1 MGKLWTII
9 KAEYAQVV
17 KKKSFVVGIV
27 LTPAFMILVTVLPA
41 LLADRG
47 VSEQVRYAVVDVDG
61 QGIGQRFAQALTR
74 YKLDSDSTI
83 DAYSLTRLYSMPE
96 ASTDQVDSLRSVL
109 DTAIA
114 DGQLKYYIVIFP
126 NVISTDSALLVSKSI
141 NFRTAARF
149 DARISNILA
158 KMRLEH
164 SNINLPVDSVMDMT
178 RRVEMLETSP
188 GGKKRD
194 FMTVYF
200 GAFIFIMIIFMS
212 VIGFGQILMRSV
224 IEEKNSRI
232 MEVLVSSVSPFQLML
247 GKVVGLGA
255 ANLTQIVIWV
265 SIGIVIFSYR
275 AVLNVPSEIAEIV
288 FNPVLIV
295 FFVLFLIIA
304 YVMYASI
311 FAFIGSICNSD
322 KEAQNFMFPIIISLM
337 LPILLLMYIIQE
349 PDSTLSVV
357 LSMIPILTPTMMV
370 ARLNIAAPETFNF
383 ADPIVL
389 QAVIGLAIALAF
401 TVFLVW
407 VTARVF
413 RIGILMYGKRPTLPE
428 IVKWVRYS

>member
-1 MGKLWTII
+1 MRKFWTIVT
-9 KAEYAQVV
+9 AEYTQVV
-17 KKKSFVVGIV
+17 KKKSFIVGII
-27 LTPAFMILVTVLPA
+27 LTPAFMLLVTVLPA

-47 VSEQVRYAVVDVDG
+47 VSQQVRYAVIDIDG

-74 YKLDSDSTI
+74 YKLDDDSTT
-83 DAYSLTRLYSMPE
+83 DAYSLARLYSMTG
-96 ASTDQVDSLRSVL
+96 ASADQVDSLRSAL

-114 DGQLKYYIVIFP
+114 DGQLKYYMVIFH
-126 NVISTDSALLVSKSI
+126 NVVNNDSALLVSKSI
-141 NFRTAARF
+141 NFRTSARF
-149 DARISNILA
+149 DARISAILA
-158 KMRLEH
+158 EMRLEH
-164 SNINLPVDSVMDMT
+164 SNINLPIDSVMAMT
-178 RRVEMLETSP
+178 RRVEMLEASP

-255 ANLTQIVIWV
+255 ANLTQIAIWV
-265 SIGIVIFSYR
+265 GIGIVLFSYR
-275 AVLNVPSEIAEIV
+275 AALSVPAEVADIV

-370 ARLNIAAPETFNF
+370 ARLNIAAPETFNL
-383 ADPIVL
+383 ADPIIL
-389 QAVIGLAIALAF
+389 EAVIGVVIALAF

-428 IVKWVRYS
+428 IIKWVRYA

>member
-1 MGKLWTII
+1 M
-9 KAEYAQVV
+9 AEYTQVV
-17 KKKSFVVGIV
+17 KKKSFLIGIL
-27 LTPAFMILVTVLPA
+27 LTPAFLVLVTALPA

-47 VSEQVRYAVVDVDG
+47 VSQPVRYAIIDIDG
-61 QGIGQRFAQALTR
+61 QGIGQRLSQAMTR
-74 YKLDSDSTI
+74 YKLDGDSTTG
-83 DAYSLTRLYSMPE
+83 AYNLTRLYFVPH
-96 ASTDQVDSLRSVL
+96 ASSDQIDSLRSAL
-109 DTAIA
+109 DTAIGN
-114 DGQLKYYIVIFP
+114 GQLKYYVVIFP
-126 NVISTDSALLVSKSI
+126 NIVSNDSALLVSKSI

-149 DARISNILA
+149 DARISGILSE
-158 KMRLEH
+158 MRLED
-164 SNINLPVDSVMDMT
+164 SNINLPVDSVMAMT
-178 RRVEMLETSP
+178 RRIEMQQASP

-255 ANLTQIVIWV
+255 ANLTQIAIWV
-265 SIGIVIFSYR
+265 GIGAVLFSYR
-275 AVLNVPSEIAEIV
+275 GALNVPAEVGGVV

-295 FFVLFLIIA
+295 FFILFLIVA
-304 YVMYASI
+304 YVMYSSV
-311 FAFIGSICNSD
+311 FAFIGSICNTD
-322 KEAQNFMFPIIISLM
+322 KEAQNFMFPIIMSLM
-337 LPILLLMYIIQE
+337 LPVLLLMYIIQE
-349 PDSTLSVV
+349 PDSTISVV

-370 ARLNIAAPETFNF
+370 ARLNIAAPETFNL
-383 ADPIVL
+383 ADPIIL
-389 QAVIGLAIALAF
+389 EAVIGLVVALAF

-413 RIGILMYGKRPTLPE
+413 RVGILMYGKRPTLPE
-428 IVKWVRYS
+428 IIKWVRYA

>member
-17 KKKSFVVGIV
+17 KKKSFVVGII

-74 YKLDSDSTI
+74 YKLDSDSTV
-83 DAYSLTRLYSMPE
+83 DAYSLTRSYSMPG
-96 ASTDQVDSLRSVL
+96 ASTEQIDSLRNVL

-126 NVISTDSALLVSKSI
+126 NVVKTDSALLVSKSI

-158 KMRLEH
+158 TMRLEH

-178 RRVEMLETSP
+178 RRVEMLEASP

-255 ANLTQIVIWV
+255 ANLTQIAIWV

-349 PDSTLSVV
+349 PDSTLSVI

-383 ADPIVL
+383 ADPVVL
-389 QAVIGLAIALAF
+389 QALIGLVIALAF
-401 TVFLVW
+401 TIFLVW

-428 IVKWVRYS
+428 IVKWVRYT

>member
-1 MGKLWTII
+1 MGKFWTIV
-9 KAEYAQVV
+9 KAEYTQVV
-17 KKKSFVVGIV
+17 KKKSFIVGII

-47 VSEQVRYAVVDVDG
+47 VSEPVRYAVVDIDG

-74 YKLDSDSTI
+74 YKLDNDSTT
-83 DAYSLTRLYSMPE
+83 DAYNLTRLYSV
-96 ASTDQVDSLRSVL
+96 STAEPDQIDSLRSGL
-109 DTAIA
+109 DSAIA
-114 DGQLKYYIVIFP
+114 NGTLKYYVVIYP
-126 NVISTDSALLVSKSI
+126 GVVHNDSALLVSKSI

-149 DARISNILA
+149 DARISGILSEI
-158 KMRLEH
+158 RLEH
-164 SNINLPVDSVMDMT
+164 SNINLPVDSVMTMT

-188 GGKKRD
+188 GGKKRE
-194 FMTVYF
+194 FVSVYF

-255 ANLTQIVIWV
+255 ANLTQIAIWV
-265 SIGIVIFSYR
+265 GIGVMIFSNR
-275 AVLNVPSEIAEIV
+275 AALSVPAEVADIV
-288 FNPVLIV
+288 FNPILIV
-295 FFVLFLIIA
+295 FFVIFLIIA

-357 LSMIPILTPTMMV
+357 LSMIPILTPTMMI
-370 ARLNIAAPETFNF
+370 ARLNIAAPETFNI
-383 ADPIVL
+383 ADPIIL
-389 QAVIGLAIALAF
+389 QAVIGVVVALAF

-428 IVKWVRYS
+428 IFKWVRYS

>member
-1 MGKLWTII
+1 MGKLWTIV

-17 KKKSFVVGIV
+17 KKKSFIIGII
-27 LTPAFMILVTVLPA
+27 LTPAFMLLVTVLPA

-47 VSEQVRYAVVDVDG
+47 VSQQVRYAVIDVDG
-61 QGIGQRFAQALTR
+61 QGIGQLFAQALTR
-74 YKLDSDSTI
+74 YKLDSDSTTE
-83 DAYSLTRLYSMPE
+83 AYSLTRLYSMPG
-96 ASTDQVDSLRSVL
+96 ASTEQVDSLRSAL
-109 DTAIA
+109 DTAVGA
-114 DGQLKYYIVIFP
+114 GQLKYYIVIFP
-126 NVISTDSALLVSKSI
+126 NVVNNDSALLVSKSI
-141 NFRTAARF
+141 NFRTSARF
-149 DARISNILA
+149 DARLSAILSEI
-158 KMRLEH
+158 RLEH
-164 SNINLPVDSVMDMT
+164 SNINLPIDSVMTMT
-178 RRVEMLETSP
+178 RRVEMLEASP

-255 ANLTQIVIWV
+255 ANLTQIAIWV
-265 SIGIVIFSYR
+265 GIGIAIFSNR
-275 AVLNVPSEIAEIV
+275 AALNVSADIADVV

-311 FAFIGSICNSD
+311 FAFIGSISNSD

-357 LSMIPILTPTMMV
+357 LSLIPILTPTMMV
-370 ARLNIAAPETFNF
+370 ARLNIAAPETFNL
-383 ADPIVL
+383 ADPIIL
-389 QAVIGLAIALAF
+389 EAVIGLVLSLAF
-401 TVFLVW
+401 TVFLIW

-413 RIGILMYGKRPTLPE
+413 RVGILMYGKRPTLPE
-428 IVKWVRYS
+428 IIKWVRYA

>member
-17 KKKSFVVGIV
+17 KKKSFIVGII
-27 LTPAFMILVTVLPA
+27 LTPVFLLLVTVLPA

-47 VSEQVRYAVVDVDG
+47 VSKQVRYAVVDVDG
-61 QGIGQRFAQALTR
+61 QGIGQLFAQALTR
-74 YKLDSDSTI
+74 YKLDNDSTTE
-83 DAYSLTRLYSMPE
+83 AYSLSRLYSMPD
-96 ASTDQVDSLRSVL
+96 ASTDQVDSLRSAL
-109 DTAIA
+109 DTALSA
-114 DGQLKYYIVIFP
+114 GQLKYYVVIFP
-126 NVISTDSALLVSKSI
+126 NVVNNDSALLVSKSI
-141 NFRTAARF
+141 NFRTSARF
-149 DARISNILA
+149 EARLSGILSEI
-158 KMRLEH
+158 RLEH
-164 SNINLPVDSVMDMT
+164 SNINLPIDSVMAMT
-178 RRVEMLETSP
+178 RSVDMLEASP

-247 GKVVGLGA
+247 GKVIGLGA
-255 ANLTQIVIWV
+255 ANLTQIAIWV
-265 SIGIVIFSYR
+265 AIGIMIFSNR
-275 AVLNVPSEIAEIV
+275 TALNVSANVSEIV

-295 FFVLFLIIA
+295 FFILFLIIA
-304 YVMYASI
+304 YVMYASL

-337 LPILLLMYIIQE
+337 LPVLLLMYIIQE

-357 LSMIPILTPTMMV
+357 LSMIPVLTPTMMV

-383 ADPIVL
+383 ADPIIL
-389 QAVIGLAIALAF
+389 EAVIGVVIALAF
-401 TVFLVW
+401 TVLLVW

-428 IVKWVRYS
+428 IIKWVRYA

>member
-1 MGKLWTII
+1 MGKFWTIV
-9 KAEYAQVV
+9 KAEYTQVV
-17 KKKSFVVGIV
+17 KKKSFIVGII

-47 VSEQVRYAVVDVDG
+47 VSEPVRYAVVDIDG

-74 YKLDSDSTI
+74 YKLDNDSTT
-83 DAYSLTRLYSMPE
+83 DAYNLTRLYSV
-96 ASTDQVDSLRSVL
+96 STAEPDQIDSLRSGL
-109 DTAIA
+109 DSAIA
-114 DGQLKYYIVIFP
+114 NGTLKYYVVIYP
-126 NVISTDSALLVSKSI
+126 GVVHNDSALLVSKSI

-149 DARISNILA
+149 DARISGILSEI
-158 KMRLEH
+158 RLEH
-164 SNINLPVDSVMDMT
+164 SNINLPVDSVMTMT

-188 GGKKRD
+188 GGKKRE
-194 FMTVYF
+194 FVSVYF

-255 ANLTQIVIWV
+255 ANLTQIAIWV
-265 SIGIVIFSYR
+265 GIGVMIFSNR
-275 AVLNVPSEIAEIV
+275 AALSVPAEVADIV
-288 FNPVLIV
+288 FNPILIV
-295 FFVLFLIIA
+295 FFVIFLIIA

-357 LSMIPILTPTMMV
+357 LSMIP
-370 ARLNIAAPETFNF
+370 
-383 ADPIVL
+383 
-389 QAVIGLAIALAF
+389 
-401 TVFLVW
+401 
-407 VTARVF
+407 
-413 RIGILMYGKRPTLPE
+413 
-428 IVKWVRYS
+428 